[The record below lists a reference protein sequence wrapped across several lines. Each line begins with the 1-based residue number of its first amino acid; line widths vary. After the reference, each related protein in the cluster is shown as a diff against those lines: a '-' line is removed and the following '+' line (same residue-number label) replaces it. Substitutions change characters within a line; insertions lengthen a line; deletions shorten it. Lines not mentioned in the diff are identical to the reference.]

1 MDFET
6 QIIICRNNAKSVV
19 DKRLRVFVQ
28 VWNQIFDDDEEIID
42 FEADP
47 NLVKQINHYYQLH
60 EYDQVHNYTKQTQ
73 ISFVDKIEDSNIE
86 HLMDQKSIDYLKYL
100 GYENDELSKERVQD
114 WLTKITPL
122 LGECYRLNC
131 VEIIEILKISVAI
144 FFYIEGLTEKEFQQF
159 ALKWGIQ
166 YPLPPQRQRKIV
178 EENKFI
184 FERQGKK

>member
-19 DKRLRVFVQ
+19 DKRLRGFVQ
-28 VWNQIFDDDEEIID
+28 VWNQIFDEDEEIID

-47 NLVKQINHYYQLH
+47 NL
-60 EYDQVHNYTKQTQ
+60 TQ
-73 ISFVDKIEDSNIE
+73 ISFVEKIEDSNIE
-86 HLMDQKSIDYLKYL
+86 HLMDQKSIEYLKQL
-100 GYENDELSKERVQD
+100 GFQNDELSKERVQE
-114 WLTKITPL
+114 WLTKISPL
-122 LGECYRLNC
+122 LSECYRLNC
-131 VEIIEILKISVAI
+131 IEIIEILKISVAI

-178 EENKFI
+178 EENKFV